1 MLTRRTLLLSAA
13 AASLAMLPFASFA
26 AEAAAG
32 EAALGQAALPPAG
45 SWPVTFKDLAGR
57 TVILTQEPQRIIVA
71 NYIQNFMLVGGFHD
85 DILNSEKIIALK
97 PDAMIINRTQFAA
110 NTQRI
115 EVFERAGI
123 RVIVT
128 DYHAMKLENHVLSTR
143 IIGRMLGRD
152 TVAEELCRKAIDGL
166 KDVDARV
173 ARASAGK
180 KAPKVYMELGSKG
193 VGNYGNTYNSTI
205 LWGAML
211 ARAGADSISAN
222 NREPY
227 SAATREYVISQ
238 NPEIIIIGGSRWSG
252 GASDQMQMGFT
263 VERKT
268 AEKCLEA
275 FMHRSL
281 WQNLPAVKNRRFYA
295 VDHGSL
301 RSIIDWHM
309 SAFIA
314 KVCWPEGFADMDPE
328 AGIVADYKHYL
339 PDLDPAGTFTL
350 ALGN

>member
-1 MLTRRTLLLSAA
+1 
-13 AASLAMLPFASFA
+13 
-26 AEAAAG
+26 
-32 EAALGQAALPPAG
+32 
-45 SWPVTFKDLAGR
+45 
-57 TVILTQEPQRIIVA
+57 
-71 NYIQNFMLVGGFHD
+71 
-85 DILNSEKIIALK
+85 
-97 PDAMIINRTQFAA
+97 MIINRTQFAA

-180 KAPKVYMELGSKG
+180 KPPKVYMELGSKG

-211 ARAGADSISAN
+211 ARVGADSISAN

-238 NPEIIIIGGSRWSG
+238 NPEDHYHRRLEVVGRR
-252 GASDQMQMGFT
+252 
-263 VERKT
+263 ERPDADGLHGRPQDRGKVS
-268 AEKCLEA
+268 
-275 FMHRSL
+275 RSL
-281 WQNLPAVKNRRFYA
+281 YAPGALAKSPGREKSALLRR
-295 VDHGSL
+295 
-301 RSIIDWHM
+301 RPRE
-309 SAFIA
+309 SAF
-314 KVCWPEGFADMDPE
+314 
-328 AGIVADYKHYL
+328 HH
-339 PDLDPAGTFTL
+339 
-350 ALGN
+350 

>member
-1 MLTRRTLLLSAA
+1 
-13 AASLAMLPFASFA
+13 
-26 AEAAAG
+26 
-32 EAALGQAALPPAG
+32 
-45 SWPVTFKDLAGR
+45 
-57 TVILTQEPQRIIVA
+57 
-71 NYIQNFMLVGGFHD
+71 
-85 DILNSEKIIALK
+85 
-97 PDAMIINRTQFAA
+97 
-110 NTQRI
+110 
-115 EVFERAGI
+115 
-123 RVIVT
+123 
-128 DYHAMKLENHVLSTR
+128 
-143 IIGRMLGRD
+143 
-152 TVAEELCRKAIDGL
+152 
-166 KDVDARV
+166 
-173 ARASAGK
+173 
-180 KAPKVYMELGSKG
+180 MELGSKG

-263 VERKT
+263 VDRKT

-314 KVCWPEGFADMDPE
+314 KVCWPEGFATW
-328 AGIVADYKHYL
+328 IRK
-339 PDLDPAGTFTL
+339 PASSPTISAISRISIRPAPLRSRSETNRR
-350 ALGN
+350 APRV